1 MADLGFD
8 GMVRVC
14 FAPTIA
20 NTAAPTVAELTAGT
34 DLEGRL
40 RPDGLATPSDTGRI
54 DNSKLRSTFGTEIVG
69 RRSFGGVTVTYVR
82 GPEEDEEA
90 AEVEAALTYRATG
103 FLVVRRDR
111 LATEAWATGDRVEVY
126 PVQVAQPNPAN
137 PGPDALQEVEVGFAV
152 TSEPRAFGDFAVVAG
167 A

>member
-14 FAPTIA
+14 FAPTVADI
-20 NTAAPTVAELTAGT
+20 NAPTVAELGAGV

-69 RRSFGGVTVTYVR
+69 RRSFSGISVTYVR
-82 GPEEDEEA
+82 GPESDTEA
-90 AEVEAALTYRATG
+90 DEVETALTYRANG
-103 FLVVRRDR
+103 FLVVRRDK
-111 LATEAWATGDRVEVY
+111 LATAAWAADDKVEVY

-137 PGPDALQEVEVGFAV
+137 PGPDQLQEVEVGFAL
-152 TSEPRAFGDFAVVAG
+152 TAEPKAFGDFAAVA
-167 A
+167 AA

>member
-8 GMVRVC
+8 GMVRVA
-14 FAPTIA
+14 FVPTIA
-20 NTAAPTVAELTAGT
+20 NISAPTVVELTAGV

-54 DNSKLRSTFGTEIVG
+54 DNSKLKSTFGTEIVG
-69 RRSFGGVTVTYVR
+69 RRSFSGVSVTYVR
-82 GPEEDEEA
+82 GPESDAEATEVEEA
-90 AEVEAALTYRATG
+90 LVYRAVG
-103 FLVVRRDR
+103 FLVIRRDK
-111 LATEAWATGDRVEVY
+111 LATAAWASGDRVEVY

-152 TSEPRAFGDFAVVAG
+152 TSEPKAFGDFATVA

>member
-20 NTAAPTVAELTAGT
+20 SISAPKVTELTAGT

-40 RPDGLATPSDTGRI
+40 RPDGLSTPSDTGRI
-54 DNSKLRSTFGTEIVG
+54 DNSKLKSTFGTEIIG
-69 RRSFGGVTVTYVR
+69 RRSFSGIQVVYVR
-82 GPEEDEEA
+82 GPESDTEA
-90 AEVEAALTYRATG
+90 GEVEDALTYRATG
-103 FLVVRRDR
+103 FLVVRRDK
-111 LATEAWATGDRVEVY
+111 LATVAFTVGDKVEVY
-126 PVQVAQPNPAN
+126 PVQVGQPNPAD
-137 PGPDALQEVEVGFAV
+137 PGPDTLQEVTVMFAL
-152 TSEPRAFGDFAVVAG
+152 TAEPKAFGDFATVA

>member
-1 MADLGFD
+1 VADLGFD
-8 GMVRVC
+8 GMVRVA
-14 FAPTIA
+14 FVPAIA
-20 NTAAPTVAELTAGT
+20 NIAAPTVAELTAGV

-69 RRSFGGVTVTYVR
+69 RRSFSGISVTYVR
-82 GPEEDEEA
+82 GPESDEEA
-90 AEVEAALTYRATG
+90 TEVEEALTYRAVG
-103 FLVVRRDR
+103 FLVIRRDK
-111 LATEAWATGDRVEVY
+111 LATAAWTAADRVEVY

-137 PGPDALQEVEVGFAV
+137 PGPDALQEVEVGFAL
-152 TSEPRAFGDFAVVAG
+152 TAEPKAFGDFGAVA